1 MITPEGTDWLA
12 KLIATHLQGGWIII
26 SDGKGESYPA
36 PITSIEVQGETDD
49 TEDPEGRIVLATA
62 EVGEN
67 EANFEWA
74 KRSVKLTDGTVL
86 DSDESDGGR
95 KVQGAVWTAEVAFD
109 L

>member
-1 MITPEGTDWLA
+1 VLTPEGTDWLA
-12 KLIATHLQGGWIII
+12 SLIAEHLKGAWIII

-36 PITSIEVQGETDD
+36 PITSIEVQGEGG
-49 TEDPEGRIVLATA
+49 EDRVVLATA

-86 DSDESDGGR
+86 DADESDGGR